1 MKTAINLSHFTGT
14 VKFTR
19 WSPLTN
25 DVLTDGALYL
35 AEEAEAFW
43 LFDKISSLIPT
54 LTNSS
59 LIVSTLTVDTDT
71 GQAQLTMTD
80 GNENVLH
87 KETISFTDFPLNTIV
102 IWSVHNGFICGH
114 SHMLPSEY

>member
-1 MKTAINLSHFTGT
+1 MKTAIDLSHFTGT
-14 VKFTR
+14 EKFTR
-19 WSPLTN
+19 WSPLTD
-25 DVLTDGALYL
+25 DVLTDGAMYL
-35 AEEAEAFW
+35 AEEAGAYW
-43 LFDKISSLIPT
+43 LFDMISSLIPT

-87 KETISFTDFPLNTIV
+87 EKTISFTDFPLDSIV
-102 IWSVHNGFICGH
+102 IWSAQNGIGGH

>member
-1 MKTAINLSHFTGT
+1 MKTAINVSHFTGT
-14 VKFTR
+14 EKFTR
-19 WSPLTN
+19 WSPLTD

-35 AEEAEAFW
+35 AEEAGAFW

-59 LIVSTLTVDTDT
+59 LIVSTLTVDMVMSK
-71 GQAQLTMTD
+71 AQLTMTD

-87 KETISFTDFPLNTIV
+87 EETISFTDFPLDSIV
-102 IWSVHNGFICGH
+102 IWSVHNGFGGH